1 MLKSAY
7 LKSFGCEI
15 ERIAAKFLFDD
26 TICLENLRPYDQ
38 QVAQLTQI
46 EQEARKLFDLLQN
59 ILCRPAEY
67 SPKCMHKSLMLIQYL
82 LAHGSDF
89 CVEYTYELVLQIDFL
104 QEYNSAVIMNEKNI
118 LYKLKGGS
126 ADEGEPVRNISEE
139 LTTLLKINT
148 TKSLLNM
155 RAMNALKMAQQET
168 SSSVGGGGGDD
179 LLVGFGGVDHG
190 ATKVRQNKATAGGF
204 GSGLAG
210 KKKGEYY
217 RNKMLH
223 LFNVELLPQSY
234 CLLLLVFLFTP
245 FNAVGEKLVVGAQYS
260 LEDMLAKERNKPV
273 KYYDDE
279 HKMKQIAEET
289 KGMMDLLETSTGM
302 PATSGGVGMT
312 TTDLLDV
319 NSAVGNASDP
329 FAGADLLGTGGAE
342 TTTAQSSNL
351 LDPLSLSA
359 ANTSQQGGSGSGVN
373 ELLDIFSTAATIS
386 SPTVSNGMPPMPAE
400 PPPPPPEEHV
410 DPFAGL

>member
-67 SPKCMHKSLMLIQYL
+67 SPKCMYKSLMLIQHL

-148 TKSLLNM
+148 PKSLLNM
-155 RAMNALKMAQQET
+155 RAMNALKVTQQET
-168 SSSVGGGGGDD
+168 SSSVGGGGGAD

-190 ATKVRQNKATAGGF
+190 ATKVRQNKVTAGGF

-210 KKKGEYY
+210 KKK
-217 RNKMLH
+217 
-223 LFNVELLPQSY
+223 
-234 CLLLLVFLFTP
+234 
-245 FNAVGEKLVVGAQYS
+245 GEKLVVGAQYS
-260 LEDMLAKERNKPV
+260 LEDMLAKERNQPV

-279 HKMKQIAEET
+279 HKMKQVAEET
-289 KGMMDLLETSTGM
+289 KGMMDLLETSTSM
-302 PATSGGVGMT
+302 PATSGGEAMT

-342 TTTAQSSNL
+342 TTNAQSSNL
-351 LDPLSLSA
+351 LDPLSLSSA
-359 ANTSQQGGSGSGVN
+359 VNTSQQGGNGSGVN

-386 SPTVSNGMPPMPAE
+386 SPTVSNGLPPMPAE
-400 PPPPPPEEHV
+400 PPPPPPQGNV

>member
-223 LFNVELLPQSY
+223 LFNVEL
-234 CLLLLVFLFTP
+234 
-245 FNAVGEKLVVGAQYS
+245 
-260 LEDMLAKERNKPV
+260 
-273 KYYDDE
+273 
-279 HKMKQIAEET
+279 
-289 KGMMDLLETSTGM
+289 TSTKLLFI
-302 PATSGGVGMT
+302 TSRVF
-312 TTDLLDV
+312 V
-319 NSAVGNASDP
+319 YP
-329 FAGADLLGTGGAE
+329 
-342 TTTAQSSNL
+342 
-351 LDPLSLSA
+351 
-359 ANTSQQGGSGSGVN
+359 
-373 ELLDIFSTAATIS
+373 I
-386 SPTVSNGMPPMPAE
+386 
-400 PPPPPPEEHV
+400 
-410 DPFAGL
+410 